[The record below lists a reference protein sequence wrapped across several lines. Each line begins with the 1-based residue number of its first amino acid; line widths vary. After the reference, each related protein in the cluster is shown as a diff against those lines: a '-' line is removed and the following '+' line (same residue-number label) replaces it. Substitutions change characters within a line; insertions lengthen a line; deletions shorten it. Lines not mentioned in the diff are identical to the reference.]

1 MPRRFPNRSET
12 RPGRQHPRRPGTYQT
27 RPMRPSEPSV
37 EVVHVGSGWY
47 EVRVGGEVAE
57 DGIRGEEAAL
67 EVKADI
73 QNG

>member
-1 MPRRFPNRSET
+1 
-12 RPGRQHPRRPGTYQT
+12 
-27 RPMRPSEPSV
+27 MRPSKPSV

-47 EVRVGGEVAE
+47 EVQVDGEVAE

-73 QNG
+73 QDV

>member
-1 MPRRFPNRSET
+1 
-12 RPGRQHPRRPGTYQT
+12 
-27 RPMRPSEPSV
+27 MRPSEPSV
-37 EVVHVGSGWY
+37 EVIHVGSGWY